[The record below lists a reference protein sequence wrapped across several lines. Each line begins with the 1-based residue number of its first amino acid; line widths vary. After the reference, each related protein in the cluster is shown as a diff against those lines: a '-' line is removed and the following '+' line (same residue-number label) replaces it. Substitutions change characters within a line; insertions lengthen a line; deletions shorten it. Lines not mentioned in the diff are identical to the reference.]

1 MTVIDFLNMIQAM
14 ILIAKIAAIV
24 LVISLIF
31 YIVECIREK
40 KKDKRGGNG

>member
-1 MTVIDFLNMIQAM
+1 MTAIEFLEMIQTM

-40 KKDKRGGNG
+40 KKDKREGK